1 MNKTQNSHT
10 ASSNR
15 INISMEHS
23 RFLPEIEECFK
34 ETGIPIS
41 ASLRRLSAQELPMQI
56 LIFVGSSIAG
66 GVIYDLLK
74 AGIKKVFLKFK
85 NTAIV
90 VRDQDGVLFG
100 IHEDEKVDAVVIS
113 ERRAEFTHI
122 ENLDDLLIHLD
133 NLNQQKAISTTLG
146 EITDWF
152 SGGTPSK
159 KQDTYWNGNIPWISA
174 NSMKSNRFYTSNT
187 FITEEGLKNGSRL
200 AQKNDILLLV
210 RGSGLYNDL
219 PVGIVINEMAF
230 NQDVKALRIKE
241 DKVSPWYLLY
251 WFLGNKKQ
259 LLNMVEAT
267 GIGAGKLDTEMLKS
281 IPFRVPSK
289 REGDEIV
296 KTAKSIDD
304 KIELLRQQN
313 QTLEEMAQT
322 LFKEWFVDFRFP
334 GVGKMVDSELG
345 IIPKGWEVKSIQEI
359 SDVAIGRTPPR
370 KESEWFSI
378 DKSDWKWVSIRDM
391 GNSGIYISETAE
403 CLTKRAVVKFNVPI
417 AKKGTIL
424 VSFKL
429 TLGRINIANEDLVTN
444 EAIAHINLKSTN
456 NLNAEF
462 MYLFFKNF
470 NFNSLGSTSSI
481 ATAVNSQ
488 SIKRI
493 ELVIPTNDVL
503 LKFKILINPLFSK
516 IDNNSQQIQ
525 TLSQLRDRLLPKLM
539 SGEVWVNNFNKYK
552 DEHLN

>member
-1 MNKTQNSHT
+1 MLKGKRMNNWKQ
-10 ASSNR
+10 SN
-15 INISMEHS
+15 IGDVV
-23 RFLPEIEECFK
+23 EIK
-34 ETGIPIS
+34 YGKDHKILNDGKYPLYGSGGIMRYVES
-41 ASLRRLSAQELPMQI
+41 
-56 LIFVGSSIAG
+56 F
-66 GVIYDLLK
+66 IYDK
-74 AGIKKVFLKFK
+74 PS
-85 NTAIV
+85 
-90 VRDQDGVLFG
+90 VLIPRKG
-100 IHEDEKVDAVVIS
+100 S
-113 ERRAEFTHI
+113 I
-122 ENLDDLLIHLD
+122 ENLFFTDKPFWSVDTLFWTKTDANKIDPRFLFYLLSCIKLSRFD
-133 NLNQQKAISTTLG
+133 EGSAIPSLTVKTLN
-146 EITDWF
+146 E
-152 SGGTPSK
+152 
-159 KQDTYWNGNIPWISA
+159 
-174 NSMKSNRFYTSNT
+174 
-187 FITEEGLKNGSRL
+187 
-200 AQKNDILLLV
+200 
-210 RGSGLYNDL
+210 
-219 PVGIVINEMAF
+219 IVISYPESLTE
-230 NQDVKALRIKE
+230 QIQIR
-241 DKVSPWYLLY
+241 KVLE
-251 WFLGNKKQ
+251 K
-259 LLNMVEAT
+259 
-267 GIGAGKLDTEMLKS
+267 
-281 IPFRVPSK
+281 
-289 REGDEIV
+289 
-296 KTAKSIDD
+296 IDM

-322 LFKEWFVDFRFP
+322 LFKEWFVNFRFP
-334 GVGKMVDSELG
+334 GAGKMVDSELG
-345 IIPKGWEVKSIQEI
+345 MIPKGWEVKSIQEI

-539 SGEVWVNNFNKYK
+539 SGEIKVKM
-552 DEHLN
+552 

>member
-1 MNKTQNSHT
+1 MNKMKTLAET
-10 ASSNR
+10 SNINIS

-23 RFLPEIEECFK
+23 RFLPEIEDCFK
-34 ETGIPIS
+34 ESGIPIS
-41 ASLRRLSAQELPMQI
+41 ASLMRLSAQELPMQI

-66 GVIYDLLK
+66 GVIYDILK

-85 NTAIV
+85 STAIV
-90 VRDQDGVLFG
+90 VRDQEGILFG
-100 IHEDEKVDAVVIS
+100 IHEDGKVNAVVIS
-113 ERRAEFTHI
+113 ERRAEFANI
-122 ENLDDLLIHLD
+122 KNLDDLLTHLET
-133 NLNQQKAISTTLG
+133 LNQQKGVNTTLG

-159 KQDTYWNGNIPWISA
+159 QQDIYWNGNIPWISA

-200 AQKNDILLLV
+200 ALKNDILLLV
-210 RGSGLYNDL
+210 RGSGLYNNL
-219 PVGIVINEMAF
+219 PVGIVKNEVAF
-230 NQDVKALRIKE
+230 NQDVKAIRVKK

-281 IPFRVPSK
+281 LPFRIPSK
-289 REGDEIV
+289 LEGDEIV

-304 KIELLRQQN
+304 KIELLHQQN
-313 QTLEEMAQT
+313 KTLEDIAQT

-334 GVGKMVDSELG
+334 GVEKMIDSELG
-345 IIPKGWEVKSIQEI
+345 MIPEGWKVGTIQEI

-378 DKSDWKWVSIRDM
+378 DKLDWKWVSIRDM

-403 CLTKRAVVKFNVPI
+403 YLTKRAVNQFNVPI
-417 AKKGTIL
+417 AKKGTVL

-444 EAIAHINLKSTN
+444 EAIAHINLKPTSS
-456 NLNAEF
+456 LNAEF

-488 SIKRI
+488 SIKKI
-493 ELVIPTNDVL
+493 ELVIPSKDVL
-503 LKFKILINPLFSK
+503 YKFKNLINPMFAK
-516 IDNNSQQIQ
+516 INNNSKQIRAL
-525 TLSQLRDRLLPKLM
+525 TLLQDRLLPKLM
-539 SGEVWVNNFNKYK
+539 GGELKVFP
-552 DEHLN
+552 

>member
-1 MNKTQNSHT
+1 
-10 ASSNR
+10 
-15 INISMEHS
+15 
-23 RFLPEIEECFK
+23 
-34 ETGIPIS
+34 
-41 ASLRRLSAQELPMQI
+41 
-56 LIFVGSSIAG
+56 
-66 GVIYDLLK
+66 
-74 AGIKKVFLKFK
+74 
-85 NTAIV
+85 
-90 VRDQDGVLFG
+90 
-100 IHEDEKVDAVVIS
+100 
-113 ERRAEFTHI
+113 
-122 ENLDDLLIHLD
+122 
-133 NLNQQKAISTTLG
+133 
-146 EITDWF
+146 
-152 SGGTPSK
+152 
-159 KQDTYWNGNIPWISA
+159 
-174 NSMKSNRFYTSNT
+174 
-187 FITEEGLKNGSRL
+187 
-200 AQKNDILLLV
+200 
-210 RGSGLYNDL
+210 
-219 PVGIVINEMAF
+219 
-230 NQDVKALRIKE
+230 
-241 DKVSPWYLLY
+241 
-251 WFLGNKKQ
+251 
-259 LLNMVEAT
+259 
-267 GIGAGKLDTEMLKS
+267 
-281 IPFRVPSK
+281 
-289 REGDEIV
+289 
-296 KTAKSIDD
+296 
-304 KIELLRQQN
+304 
-313 QTLEEMAQT
+313 MAQT
-322 LFKEWFVDFRFP
+322 LFKEWFVYYRFP

-345 IIPKGWEVKSIQEI
+345 MIPEGWEVKSIQEI

-481 ATAVNSQ
+481 ATTVNSQ

-539 SGEVWVNNFNKYK
+539 SGEIKVKM
-552 DEHLN
+552 

>member
-1 MNKTQNSHT
+1 MNKTQTSHT

-23 RFLPEIEECFK
+23 RFLPEIEDCFK

-41 ASLRRLSAQELPMQI
+41 ASHMRLSAQELPMQI

-90 VRDQDGVLFG
+90 VRDQEGILFG
-100 IHEDEKVDAVVIS
+100 IHEDEKVNAVVIS
-113 ERRAEFTHI
+113 ERRAEFSHI
-122 ENLDDLLIHLD
+122 KTLD
-133 NLNQQKAISTTLG
+133 NLIAHLNSLNQSGWFEKRLGELCTKIGSGATPRGGQEAYKKEGISLIRSQNVNDFSFSYKGLAFIDEQQARKLNNVTVQEDDVLLNITGDSVARVCKPPKDVLPARVNQHVAIIRPDKKTLDSNFLQYYLLNPTFKKHMLLIASNGATRNAITKGNIEDFKLFLPAKLKEQKAISAVLSS
-146 EITDWF
+146 F
-152 SGGTPSK
+152 
-159 KQDTYWNGNIPWISA
+159 
-174 NSMKSNRFYTSNT
+174 
-187 FITEEGLKNGSRL
+187 
-200 AQKNDILLLV
+200 
-210 RGSGLYNDL
+210 
-219 PVGIVINEMAF
+219 
-230 NQDVKALRIKE
+230 
-241 DKVSPWYLLY
+241 
-251 WFLGNKKQ
+251 
-259 LLNMVEAT
+259 
-267 GIGAGKLDTEMLKS
+267 
-281 IPFRVPSK
+281 
-289 REGDEIV
+289 
-296 KTAKSIDD
+296 DD

-322 LFKEWFVDFRFP
+322 LFKEWFVEYRFP
-334 GVGKMVDSELG
+334 GAGKMVDSELE

-539 SGEVWVNNFNKYK
+539 SGEIKVKM
-552 DEHLN
+552 